1 MTKQPH
7 SDIQHLYTRA
17 TFGLHPKFFSN
28 KINKNPTQLFEELL
42 EESKEYSDL
51 KHFEDIRIK
60 GKDIGGFKI
69 LKMILKSRKE
79 LQELNLAW
87 LDKMHVS
94 RAQLREKMTLFWHHH
109 FATSAP
115 FPVLMQEQN
124 NMFRK
129 NAMGNFKD
137 LLLEVARDPAMIIY
151 LNNQQNKKNAPNENF
166 ARELMEL
173 FTLGRGHYSENDIK
187 ESARAFT
194 GWHIGLDGY
203 FAFDKKSHDDGE
215 KTFFNQTGNWN
226 GDDIIRMILEKRQTA
241 RFICQKLYKFF
252 VSPKVNEAFV
262 EKMTDEFFTSNYD
275 ITRLIRF
282 LFTSEE
288 FYLSHNRGALIK
300 SPVELIVEYK
310 RFFSL
315 EMNKDQNM
323 IKLQRALGQVLFLPP
338 NVAGWPG
345 DRSWIDSTSL
355 LVRMNLPYVF
365 AGIHEYDPQE
375 KALPESALIEQKG
388 PKPFLSKMNISSWNE
403 IATSS
408 KNPKAKT
415 LFDYLIIHPHMVPP
429 IAMNEKSST
438 DEILRAILSLPE
450 FQLH

>member
-1 MTKQPH
+1 MTKNPT

-17 TFGLHPKFFSN
+17 TFGLHPKFLSN
-28 KINKNPTQLFEELL
+28 KKNKTTTQLFEELL
-42 EESKEYSDL
+42 QESQEFSDL
-51 KHFEDIRIK
+51 KHFEDIRKK

-129 NAMGNFKD
+129 HALGNFRE

-173 FTLGRGHYSENDIK
+173 FTLGRGHYSEQDIK

-194 GWHIGLDGY
+194 GWHIGMDGY
-203 FAFDKKSHDDGE
+203 FAFDKKSHDEGE
-215 KTFFNQTGNWN
+215 KIFFNQTGNWN
-226 GDDIIRMILEKRQTA
+226 GDDIIRMILEKKQTA
-241 RFICQKLYKFF
+241 RFISQKLYKFF
-252 VSPKVNEAFV
+252 VSPKMNEEFV

-275 ITRLIRF
+275 ITRLVRF

-288 FYLSHNRGALIK
+288 FYASQNRGALIK

-345 DRSWIDSTSL
+345 DRNWIDSTSL

-388 PKPFLSKMNISSWNE
+388 PKPFLSKMNFSSWNE
-403 IATSS
+403 LANQS
-408 KNPKAKT
+408 KESKSKT
-415 LFDYLIIHPHMVPP
+415 LFDYLMNHPNIMPSDII
-429 IAMNEKSST
+429 NEKNNT
-438 DEILRAILSLPE
+438 EEILRAILSLPE
-450 FQLH
+450 YQLH